1 MGTPNKVS
9 ENDKKQFVENVRQL
23 GMPGVSAELLG
34 LTPQAFQYWA
44 KKDPEFEKAW
54 MAARAEYEKSLIKRV
69 ESPEWLLKH
78 LKPTEYVDRSKVE
91 VTGDVTVNFPREWL
105 GEEDAGD

>member
-1 MGTPNKVS
+1 MGVPGKVS

-44 KKDPEFEKAW
+44 KKEPEFEKAW

-91 VTGDVTVNFPREWL
+91 VSGDFSMNVDGQWL
-105 GEEDAGD
+105 GKKDDGE